1 MVGVP
6 RFELG
11 SKRPKRPSIGQTN
24 PYARCVLPRLH
35 CYQLHSRNCHK
46 PSSKRRINPSDSAIS
61 KNEITDF
68 SKPFFLKLRRMLES
82 DSILLESIDSRRI
95 WTPFLGLN
103 EDGDLAKFS
112 ALVNCLPKA
121 SLSSGGVF
129 ARMTFILKSL
139 GLAALSTTGVD
150 SPIL

>member
-61 KNEITDF
+61 KNDITDF
-68 SKPFFLKLRRMLES
+68 SKPIFLKLLRIAES
-82 DSILLESIDSRRI
+82 DTILSESIDSRRI
-95 WTPFLGLN
+95 WTPFFGLN
-103 EDGDLAKFS
+103 EDGDLAKLS
-112 ALVNCLPKA
+112 ALVNCL
-121 SLSSGGVF
+121 SLIHISEPT
-129 ARMTFILKSL
+129 R
-139 GLAALSTTGVD
+139 
-150 SPIL
+150 PY

>member
-1 MVGVP
+1 MVGLS
-6 RFELG
+6 RFELE

-61 KNEITDF
+61 KNDITDF
-68 SKPFFLKLRRMLES
+68 SKPFFLKLLRITES
-82 DSILLESIDSRRI
+82 DTILLGSIESRRI

-103 EDGDLAKFS
+103 EDGDLAKLS

-129 ARMTFILKSL
+129 ARITSVSYTHLTLPTSY
-139 GLAALSTTGVD
+139 AV
-150 SPIL
+150 